1 MSIRVTVCESQGLD
15 QQGLD
20 KQPQCLFHVAKHEIK
35 HPKQHSV
42 KHVTFNKTLHITFSN
57 EYPNTLQNPQTCD
70 SAGPLI
76 AECVNSVV
84 LWLFHR
90 SIPQ

>member
-42 KHVTFNKTLHITFSN
+42 KHVTFNKTLNYTSLFLM
-57 EYPNTLQNPQTCD
+57 NTPILYRTLKLVILLVHSLQN
-70 SAGPLI
+70 
-76 AECVNSVV
+76 V
-84 LWLFHR
+84 
-90 SIPQ
+90 